1 MIPDSN
7 ITFSAEQQAE
17 IDKMLKA
24 AKAQEQY
31 KIAGLQAYKFCLNQ
45 LANATDQ
52 YDPQTKQ
59 LVRQGAFEPI
69 VLEVFQ
75 NEYRAFL
82 LRNFPQPKT
91 EKVPEAEPE

>member
-1 MIPDSN
+1 M
-7 ITFSAEQQAE
+7 TVEFSPEQQAE

-52 YDPQTKQ
+52 YDPQSKQ
-59 LVRQGAFEPI
+59 LVRAGAFEPI

-75 NEYRAFL
+75 NEYRKFL
-82 LRNFPQPKT
+82 LENFPQPK
-91 EKVPEAEPE
+91 PEPVKDDSDKE

>member
-1 MIPDSN
+1 M
-7 ITFSAEQQAE
+7 TVEFSPEQEAE
-17 IDKMLKA
+17 IERRVKA

-52 YDPQTKQ
+52 YDPQSKQ
-59 LVRQGAFEPI
+59 LVRAGAFEPI

-75 NEYRAFL
+75 NEYRKFL
-82 LRNFPQPKT
+82 LENFPQPK
-91 EKVPEAEPE
+91 PEPVKDDSDKE